1 LRTRAAARNK
11 RLGQAGIS
19 IGGSLTRILRKCGKK
34 QCRCAENP
42 GFRHEAYLLT
52 WKEKG
57 KTNAQYVSVDMVKEV
72 RDWIRE
78 RKRIK
83 KLLAEIDS
91 LALKILK
98 AHAAKNRAE
107 IKKKTLLK

>member
-1 LRTRAAARNK
+1 MNTIKQTSENTLRTRAEARNK

-42 GFRHEAYLLT
+42 GFRHE
-52 WKEKG
+52 
-57 KTNAQYVSVDMVKEV
+57 
-72 RDWIRE
+72 
-78 RKRIK
+78 
-83 KLLAEIDS
+83 LLAEIDS